1 MPMLLRQ
8 SKPVVMPMSQRATR
22 LLLLLDELRRR
33 RTPVR
38 GAQLAEQLG
47 VSLRTLYRDID
58 VLRGQG
64 ADIGGDPGVGYLLRG
79 GFLMPAMMFSAEE
92 LEAVVLGTRWVAS
105 HGDPE
110 LAAAAGNALD
120 RIVGVLPGAL
130 RLQVETSGLF
140 APLWGGIQPEPWL
153 PVLRRAIRD
162 GHVVHIRYRDGE
174 AGTASGG
181 SGRSQWPSST
191 RCGCSPHGASSAVI
205 SVTSAPTG
213 CSRWQ
218 TPASA
223 IPTSATSCCGD
234 GSSSG
239 CDSTSSDSPTWTS
252 TLLPLDVSSVRAD
265 WPLFS
270 DRSQP

>member
-1 MPMLLRQ
+1 
-8 SKPVVMPMSQRATR
+8 MPMSQRATR

-58 VLRGQG
+58 ALRGQG

-162 GHVVHIRYRDGE
+162 GHVVHIHYRDGE
-174 AGTASGG
+174 
-181 SGRSQWPSST
+181 GRESERRIWPFAMAFLDQVRLLAAWCEQRGDFRHFRANRMLSL
-191 RCGCSPHGASSAVI
+191 AD
-205 SVTSAPTG
+205 TG
-213 CSRWQ
+213 ERYPDQRHQLLRRWQ
-218 TPASA
+218 QQR
-223 IPTSATSCCGD
+223 
-234 GSSSG
+234 
-239 CDSTSSDSPTWTS
+239 
-252 TLLPLDVSSVRAD
+252 LRQHVE
-265 WPLFS
+265 
-270 DRSQP
+270 